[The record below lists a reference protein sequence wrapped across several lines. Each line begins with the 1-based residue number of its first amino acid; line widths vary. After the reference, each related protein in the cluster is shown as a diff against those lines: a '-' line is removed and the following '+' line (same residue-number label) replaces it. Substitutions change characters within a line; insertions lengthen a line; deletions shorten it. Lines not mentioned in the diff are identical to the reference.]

1 MLIQIHKN
9 LKMIY
14 NFWLG
19 IVKHGLDY
27 YFQRTQKL
35 TLTHKRFSEIK

>member
-1 MLIQIHKN
+1 MLIQIDKN

-27 YFQRTQKL
+27 YFQRTQKM